1 MLVPGKNSVTIG
13 QLGGAVMASIGPGA
27 SAPPGLLNVPPVLG
41 KQMAVLLA
49 GDMRGH
55 FDRSASP
62 EGKAWAPIGPRPQG
76 GSKPL
81 LNTGKLRN
89 SITGQAEPHGASAGT
104 VAVQANIH
112 NAGGVITPKNAKMLA
127 IPLTREAVRADGPR
141 RFPRPLHIIRS
152 RRGNVLLVETAPTT
166 KTGKVRKR
174 KKQTDGEKELA
185 KRFDPD
191 TERLIPHFVLVP
203 SVTIPARP
211 FNGFRQETVDDAT
224 GMALDYLFGG
234 KK

>member
-1 MLVPGKNSVTIG
+1 MLTPGNGPVELNQI
-13 QLGGAVMASIGPGA
+13 GGAVAASIGPAA
-27 SAPPGLLNVPPVLG
+27 SAPPGLLDVPPALG
-41 KQMAVLLA
+41 KRMAVLLA

-55 FDRSASP
+55 FDRGASP
-62 EGKAWAPIGPRPQG
+62 QGQPWAPIGPRPQG

-89 SITGQAEPHGASAGT
+89 SITGEAEPHGASAGT
-104 VAVQANIH
+104 VAVQANIQ

-127 IPLTREAVRADGPR
+127 IPLTREAIYANGPR
-141 RFPRPLHIIRS
+141 KFPRPLRVIRTQA
-152 RRGNVLLVETAPTT
+152 GKVLLVESAPTT
-166 KTGKVRKR
+166 KTGKVKKR

-185 KRFDPD
+185 KRFDTGD
-191 TERLIPHFVLVP
+191 ERLIVQYVLVP

-211 FNGFRQETVDDAT
+211 FNGFTEQAIADAT
-224 GMALDYLFGG
+224 DMAVDFLFGG